1 MKPIRMRT
9 AAALAVA
16 FSTLLIAGVALCGQP
31 EEVEPAPRP
40 VTTMLITPG
49 YVTPVADITPKT
61 PATPAPIFTEEDVT
75 MIAKTIWAEARGV
88 PSADEKAAV
97 AWCIL
102 NRVDGPDWPDTIAE
116 VVAQPNQFAY
126 RESSPATEELMLLA
140 ADVLCRWQ
148 LEKEGAADVGRV
160 LPEEYTFFTGDGE
173 RNHFR
178 STFEDTGAYW
188 DFSNPSPY
196 KEGQH

>member
-9 AAALAVA
+9 AATLAVA

-31 EEVEPAPRP
+31 EEVEPVPRP
-40 VTTMLITPG
+40 VKTTPG
-49 YVTPVADITPKT
+49 YVA
-61 PATPAPIFTEEDVT
+61 PATDPPSKAPDTPAPIFTEEDVT

-88 PSADEKAAV
+88 PSTDEKAAV

-148 LEKEGAADVGRV
+148 LEKEGTTDVGRV

-178 STFEDTGAYW
+178 ATFKDTGTYW
-188 DFSNPSPY
+188 DFSSPSPY